1 MKRKFSIRAVTAA
14 APIMRA
20 IYDHPFNKEMIAGIL
35 RRNRFL
41 YYLQQDSL
49 RLLAFSR
56 ALAIAGGKMPDP
68 ADADLLVRLSGQGF
82 SAEQERRSTHFREY
96 HAKPAPREGPACMAY
111 SKHMLERAVLG
122 SPEEAVAALLPGFW
136 IRRET
141 GVYVRTLASADNFY
155 FTWIEQ
161 YTGDAYSEIVDKI
174 IALAD
179 RLAGRAAAKE
189 RRRMLDGFIVSS
201 RYEYCLWDDA
211 YFLKPWPPA
220 PAAETMM

>member
-1 MKRKFSIRAVTAA
+1 MKRTFFARAVTAV

-20 IYDHPFNKEMIAGIL
+20 IYDHSFNKEMIAGIL

-41 YYLQQDSL
+41 YYLQQDCL

-56 ALAIAGGKMPDP
+56 ALAIAGGKMPNP
-68 ADADLLVRLSGQGF
+68 GDAALLVRLSGHGF
-82 SAEQERRSTHFREY
+82 GAEREKRTVYFKEY

-111 SKHMLERAVLG
+111 SRHLLERAALG
-122 SPEEAVAALLPGFW
+122 SPEEAVAALLPCFW

-141 GVYVRTLASADNFY
+141 GLYVRSLASADNFY
-155 FTWIEQ
+155 FRWFEQ
-161 YTGDAYSEIVDKI
+161 YTGDAYAETVDET

-189 RRRMLDGFIVSS
+189 RRRMLDGFISSS

-220 PAAETMM
+220 PVAETML